1 MRKRISN
8 TINENRI
15 LLIFIF
21 LMVIFRTSFA
31 DWNTVPTGSMK
42 PTILEGDRIW
52 VNKLAYDLN
61 IPFTNISIK
70 KSSDPKRGDIVIFDS
85 KKADKRLVKRIIGV
99 PGDTISMINNAI
111 YLNGEALKYKTIN
124 QYENHIIIEEKLTA
138 QTHEIRLEGSIQNRV
153 GQIFPL
159 TVPDNSYLVLG
170 DNRNNSADSRFIGFV
185 PRKEILGRARH
196 VVMSLN
202 YENYYLPRSNRFFH
216 RL

>member
-1 MRKRISN
+1 MQKNVLNIIR
-8 TINENRI
+8 ENRF
-15 LLIFIF
+15 FIVFLF
-21 LMVIFRTSFA
+21 LMFVFRSSLA

-70 KSSDPKRGDIVIFDS
+70 KFSDPKRGDIVIFDS
-85 KKADKRLVKRIIGV
+85 KKADKRLVKRVIGI
-99 PGDTISMINNAI
+99 PGDTISMINNVI
-111 YLNGEALKYKTIN
+111 HLNDEPLKYKTTN
-124 QYENHIIIEEKLTA
+124 QYQNHIIVEEKLTMMS
-138 QTHEIRLEGSIQNRV
+138 HKIRLEGPIQNRV

-159 TVPDNSYLVLG
+159 TVPDSSYLVLG

-202 YENYYLPRSNRFFH
+202 YENYYLPRSDRFFH
-216 RL
+216 KL